1 MKRWNRQLAAVVGSA
16 ILGMNL
22 GGVNL
27 GLPVQAAPTEQVFGG
42 STAVRLSSDFVD
54 ALGSLGVQPGVVG
67 LARLR
72 QGVAAFPISGGQ
84 VDLGTAKTEISHL
97 GGLSLTA
104 GETTVELTDFVISTL
119 GDRPVL
125 TGLVTVNDSLA
136 FRAPLFALKLPS
148 LTLPL
153 SPQRSRLVVPEVE
166 VTLTKEAADALNQV
180 FNVSAFQP
188 GFNIGTATV
197 RAGVIQMH

>member
-1 MKRWNRQLAAVVGSA
+1 MKRLNWQLATVVGGA
-16 ILGMNL
+16 ILSM
-22 GGVNL
+22 NL
-27 GLPVQAAPTEQVFGG
+27 GLPVQAAPTEPLFGG
-42 STAVRLSSDFVD
+42 STSVQLSSDFAG
-54 ALGSLGVQPGVVG
+54 ALGSLGVQPGAVG
-67 LARLR
+67 LGRLR
-72 QGVAAFPISGGQ
+72 QGVAMFPISGGQ
-84 VDLGTAKTEISHL
+84 IDLGTAKTEIIHL
-97 GGLSLTA
+97 GGLALTA
-104 GETTVELTDFVISTL
+104 GTTTVKLTDFVISTL

-136 FRAPLFALKLPS
+136 FRAPLFELGLPS

-153 SPQRSRLVVPEVE
+153 SPQRSRLVVPEVK

-197 RAGVIQMH
+197 RAGVVERH

>member
-1 MKRWNRQLAAVVGSA
+1 MQRWHWQLSTFVGSA
-16 ILGMNL
+16 VLGL
-22 GGVNL
+22 SL
-27 GLPVQAAPTEQVFGG
+27 LLPVQAAPTEQLVGG
-42 STAVRLSSDFVD
+42 STSVQLSSEFAG
-54 ALGSLGVQPGVVG
+54 ALGSLGVQPGAVG
-67 LARLR
+67 KGRLR
-72 QGVAAFPISGGQ
+72 RGVAAFPIAGGQ
-84 VDLGTAKTEISHL
+84 IDLGTAKTEIIHR
-97 GGLSLTA
+97 GGLSLKA

-136 FRAPLFALKLPS
+136 FRAPLFALELPS

-153 SPQRSRLVVPEVE
+153 SPRRSRLVVPEVK

-197 RAGVIQMH
+197 RAGVVELH